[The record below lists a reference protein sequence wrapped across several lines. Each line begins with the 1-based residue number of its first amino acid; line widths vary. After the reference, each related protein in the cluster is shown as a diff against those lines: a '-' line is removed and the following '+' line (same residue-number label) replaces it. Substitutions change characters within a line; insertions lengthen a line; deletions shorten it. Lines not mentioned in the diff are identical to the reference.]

1 MIIKLLSAEAY
12 CRGKRDERGEGERGK
27 GEKGERE
34 EGKTGKSLVFTQIGA
49 SSVLSHSVVRYG
61 RVHCYLLQYWMSS
74 LFDAQ
79 CVGKL
84 WTYCKEGGRE
94 GGNLMPCLSV
104 VELNSVSCSVE
115 VEAGQSFSIL
125 PPTCSEQEKQFS

>member
-12 CRGKRDERGEGERGK
+12 CRGKRDEGGKGERGEGEG
-27 GEKGERE
+27 GGRE
-34 EGKTGKSLVFTQIGA
+34 GGGGEGKTGKSLVFTPMGA

-84 WTYCKEGGRE
+84 WTYCKEGGR
-94 GGNLMPCLSV
+94 V
-104 VELNSVSCSVE
+104 
-115 VEAGQSFSIL
+115 A
-125 PPTCSEQEKQFS
+125 T